1 MARQHG
7 KSGWSMMWVLCM
19 FDIPVGT
26 KAQRRRATQFRNVL
40 LDKGFMMKQFSVYIK
55 PCSSLQSAK
64 NTTTNLKNYIPND
77 SMVSFLYI
85 TDKQYA
91 SADNYIG
98 KNATENEQQIREKN
112 GQILL
117 F

>member
-1 MARQHG
+1 MARRKHN
-7 KSGWSMMWVLCM
+7 SGWSMMWVLCM
-19 FDIPVGT
+19 FDIPVKT
-26 KAQRRRATQFRNVL
+26 KVQVRRATQFRNYL
-40 LDKGFMMKQFSVYIK
+40 LDNGFMMKQFSVYIR

-64 NTTTNLKNYIPND
+64 NLSKKIKNFIPAD

-85 TDKQYA
+85 TDKQYTN
-91 SADNYIG
+91 ADNYIG
-98 KNATENEQQIREKN
+98 KNSTDNEQVIQEKN